1 MIQIM
6 LVEDH
11 AVVRNGYRRL
21 LDAEGDM
28 RVVAEAASADEAY
41 ACLSAGGIELAV
53 VDLNLRGSSGLD
65 AIRRMLARER
75 GLKVLVISMHD
86 NPSYVTQ
93 AIRLGALGYVTKCSE
108 PDEMLE
114 AIRAVA
120 AGRRFLS
127 TDVAQSL
134 ASAALEEDALMARLT
149 PKEFDVLCM
158 VVNGEPTAS
167 VAETLHLS
175 QKTVS
180 NHMTAIRQKLEVD
193 NDFKLIQLAARFG
206 LVQLSP
212 R

>member
-1 MIQIM
+1 MIRIM

-11 AVVRNGYRRL
+11 TVVRNGYRRL
-21 LDAEGDM
+21 FDAEEDM
-28 RVVAEAASADEAY
+28 KVVAEAASADEAY
-41 ACLSAGGIELAV
+41 ACLSAGDVDLAV

-75 GLKVLVISMHD
+75 GLKILVISMHD

-114 AIRAVA
+114 AIRQVTE
-120 AGRRFLS
+120 GRRFLS
-127 TDVAQSL
+127 ADIAQVL
-134 ASAALEEDALMARLT
+134 ASAALEGDALLARLT

-158 VVNGEPTAS
+158 VVTGESTTS

-175 QKTVS
+175 PKTIY

-206 LVQLSP
+206 LVQLSQ